1 MRFSLVIV
9 GIDPGLEGAI
19 SVLADGCFRLFHDM
33 PLRTKRSGKDEID
46 GARLSDLLQ
55 GELEVPQYENA
66 RWIVGLE
73 YVNAMPPRRDKGPE
87 PKPCPHCKHVP
98 EPKGMGV
105 TSAFSFGEGWGEIR
119 GILAAMRFP
128 HEIIT
133 PQSWK
138 KTANLIGT
146 EKSYARSRAAEIYPT
161 AAPYMR
167 LKKHHGRA
175 DSLLIAHHIWLR
187 ERAPIAA
194 QKRIE
199 SRVSSMPG
207 ATVELF

>member
-19 SVLADGCFRLFHDM
+19 SILADGCFRLFHDM
-33 PLRTKRSGKDEID
+33 PLRQKRSGKEEID
-46 GARLSDLLQ
+46 GARLADLLQ
-55 GELEVPQYENA
+55 SELEVPQYADA
-66 RWIVGLE
+66 RWLVGLE
-73 YVNAMPPRRDKGPE
+73 YVNAMPPRRDGIE
-87 PKPCPHCKHVP
+87 PRPCPHCHRKDD
-98 EPKGMGV
+98 PKGMGV

-128 HEIIT
+128 SEIVT

-138 KTANLIGT
+138 RTANLIKT
-146 EKSYARSRAAEIYPT
+146 EKGYARSRAAEIYPS
-161 AAPYMR
+161 AAPYMK

-187 ERAPIAA
+187 ERAPISA

-199 SRVSSMPG
+199 ARHSAMPG
-207 ATVELF
+207 ATAELF